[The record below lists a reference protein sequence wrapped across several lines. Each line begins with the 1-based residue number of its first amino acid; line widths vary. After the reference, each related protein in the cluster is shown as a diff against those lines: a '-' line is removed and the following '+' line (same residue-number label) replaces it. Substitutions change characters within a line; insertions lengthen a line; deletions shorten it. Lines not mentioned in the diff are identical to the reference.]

1 MAKRYARIVEAPP
14 ERVWDAVR
22 RQRFETA
29 GLGRLLMA
37 LRGYGW
43 SRPRES
49 GEQNLGA
56 GLTYFGFVKLE
67 EVPLREVVFGI
78 VGRFW
83 KPRGDLRRVTPEE
96 FRSFAEAGWAKGAM
110 NVAVVPAG
118 GATEVST
125 ETRVLCFGDAARRRF
140 RIYWTLIEPFS
151 GLMRIELL
159 RNVRREA
166 LRIEPQARRSG

>member
-1 MAKRYARIVEAPP
+1 MAKRYARAVEAPP
-14 ERVWDAVR
+14 DRVWDAVM

-49 GEQNLGA
+49 AERNLAA
-56 GLTYFGFVKLE
+56 GLMQFGFVKLE
-67 EVPLREVVFGI
+67 EVPGREIVFGI

-96 FRSFAEAGWAKGAM
+96 FRGFAETGWAKGAM
-110 NVAVVPAG
+110 NVAVAPADG
-118 GATEVST
+118 VSEIST

-140 RIYWTLIEPFS
+140 RFYWTLIEPFS

-159 RNVRREA
+159 RNVRRDA
-166 LRIEPQARRSG
+166 LRSEPRARRSE